1 MNAKSFPLGS
11 VLQFRT
17 FVAKHFVNFST
28 LLIPKIFNVLTFIW
42 EFISATVICSTLTFQ
57 VIRMTKIIQKLESR
71 KISLQEL
78 VPVIYDEEEDRNC
91 ESECVKCSIMDFSG
105 GTVQKLYSQL
115 MSAVCLHFLYNL
127 RVFLGCLCQQKNVC
141 LHIYSVNKWFKGR
154 KSPKFFLK
162 TYP

>member
-1 MNAKSFPLGS
+1 MMVKGIPEIIRL
-11 VLQFRT
+11 
-17 FVAKHFVNFST
+17 VN
-28 LLIPKIFNVLTFIW
+28 
-42 EFISATVICSTLTFQ
+42 VIL
-57 VIRMTKIIQKLESR
+57 
-71 KISLQEL
+71 EL

-141 LHIYSVNKWFKGR
+141 LHIYSVNK
-154 KSPKFFLK
+154 
-162 TYP
+162 